1 MSNNSSQIGIT
12 LSALHR
18 RPTMKDVAEAAGVAL
33 KTVSRVV
40 NGETTVAPDT
50 LERVQEAIRRLGYRR
65 NEGARELRQGRTQ
78 AIGLV
83 VRDIADPFFAA
94 IGRAVEHRAEEDEL
108 VVMIGSSHDDPARE
122 RQVALGFT
130 ARRPNGLIL
139 APIAKRQD
147 YLLPDIAEG
156 LAICAVD
163 RPAQGIA
170 CDAVLSD
177 NAAGIRLAVEHLLH
191 HGHRR
196 IGYLGDDPAVFTA
209 RERVAGFRA
218 TMAGHDV
225 PVNEHE
231 VRLGSPGPDFVAA
244 ALRTMFDP
252 SDPVT
257 ALVTGNNRI
266 TAEVLKHL
274 AGRPEQ
280 PAVVAFDD
288 LELAELLRP
297 GLTVIAQDPVAIGDA
312 AMDLLAKRLADP
324 TREPRELR
332 IPVRLIPR
340 GSGEAPPTN

>member
-1 MSNNSSQIGIT
+1 
-12 LSALHR
+12 
-18 RPTMKDVAEAAGVAL
+18 MKDVAEAAGVAL

-40 NGETTVAPDT
+40 NGEATVAPET
-50 LERVQEAIRRLGYRR
+50 LDRVQQAIRTLGYRR
-65 NEGARELRQGRTQ
+65 DEGARQLRHGRSQ
-78 AIGLV
+78 AIALV

-94 IGRAVEHRAEEDEL
+94 IGRAVETRAEEDDL

-122 RQVALGFT
+122 REVALGFC
-130 ARRPNGLIL
+130 ARRPTGLII

-147 YLLPDIAEG
+147 YLLPDISAG
-156 LAICAVD
+156 LAVCAVD
-163 RPAQGIA
+163 RPAQGIP

-177 NAAGIRLAVEHLLH
+177 NAAGVRMAVEHLLR

-209 RERVAGFRA
+209 RERVAAFRA
-218 TMAGHDV
+218 TMAEHGV
-225 PVNEHE
+225 PVDEHE
-231 VRLGSPGPDFVAA
+231 VRLGAPGREFVAA

-266 TAEVLKHL
+266 TAEVLRHL
-274 AGRPEQ
+274 ADAPHRP
-280 PAVVAFDD
+280 ALVAFDD

-297 GLTVIAQDPVAIGDA
+297 GLTVVAQDPVAMGEA
-312 AMDLLAKRLADP
+312 VMRLLSSRLADP
-324 TREPRELR
+324 AREPAEVR

-340 GSGEAPPTN
+340 GSGELRPR